1 MAQGKVTQVIG
12 ADTALHRI
20 VEAIDAISSTA
31 ASHQRTFVVEVM
43 GRRCGYL
50 ALRGAIARVHG
61 LDADRVI
68 LRDAYFRGADLRGV
82 DLRSCQMEGAS
93 IAHAQISGAYFP
105 AELSADEI
113 LMSLNFGTRMRYRP

>member
-1 MAQGKVTQVIG
+1 M
-12 ADTALHRI
+12 
-20 VEAIDAISSTA
+20 SSQLCPHCGTPNRA
-31 ASHQRTFVVEVM
+31 GSNFCN
-43 GRRCGYL
+43 RC
-50 ALRGAIARVHG
+50 
-61 LDADRVI
+61 
-68 LRDAYFRGADLRGV
+68 GADLRGV